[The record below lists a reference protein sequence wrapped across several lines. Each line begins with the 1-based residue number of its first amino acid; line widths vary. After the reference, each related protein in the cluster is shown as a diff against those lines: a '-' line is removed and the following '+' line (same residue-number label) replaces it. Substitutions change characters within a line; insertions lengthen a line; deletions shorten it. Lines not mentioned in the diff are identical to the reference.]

1 MAKKKKN
8 KVNTKPK
15 NNTKEILKE
24 NVDQIAKEENNPNK
38 KEDDQKEKVIHDQKK
53 VIEED
58 RKVDVQEENG
68 SEQQTENVK
77 AEKINKRDK
86 KSEKI
91 IEEIEK
97 EKKQR
102 KKMSKEYEK
111 KANKKIFRNVMI
123 AIVILAFCILKI
135 LGYINIKEDIFI
147 VDLKVFSI
155 SILIFAIILFERS
168 YKKIDLELFTHGL
181 ESLFVAIATLCEV
194 YIYQLFTDKFI
205 MVIAIEAL
213 LISAYYIL
221 KCTRIYSKTKKEY
234 IKSLND
240 ISEIVKE
247 EKIIKIETHR
257 RQNRK
262 TAEKKN
268 NKKVERKDD
277 KIKETKNIENKGKDR
292 KSVV

>member
-1 MAKKKKN
+1 M
-8 KVNTKPK
+8 
-15 NNTKEILKE
+15 
-24 NVDQIAKEENNPNK
+24 
-38 KEDDQKEKVIHDQKK
+38 
-53 VIEED
+53 
-58 RKVDVQEENG
+58 
-68 SEQQTENVK
+68 
-77 AEKINKRDK
+77 
-86 KSEKI
+86 
-91 IEEIEK
+91 
-97 EKKQR
+97 
-102 KKMSKEYEK
+102 
-111 KANKKIFRNVMI
+111 
-123 AIVILAFCILKI
+123 
-135 LGYINIKEDIFI
+135 
-147 VDLKVFSI
+147 
-155 SILIFAIILFERS
+155 
-168 YKKIDLELFTHGL
+168 
-181 ESLFVAIATLCEV
+181 AIATLCEV

-277 KIKETKNIENKGKDR
+277 KIKETKNIENKGNPNKEKLEAKKDLKAEKKTTAEVEKQKIEKKEEV
-292 KSVV
+292 KSKTNAKNKTNKKAKNKKKK